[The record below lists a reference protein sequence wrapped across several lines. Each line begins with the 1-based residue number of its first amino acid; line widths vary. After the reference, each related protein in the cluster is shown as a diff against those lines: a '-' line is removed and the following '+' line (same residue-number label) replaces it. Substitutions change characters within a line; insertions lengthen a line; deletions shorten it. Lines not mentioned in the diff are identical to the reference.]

1 MGNWQLEIFK
11 MAVYMAFP
19 VTSFYVYHQVDWFEG
34 ALMDMHRKTR
44 TKETMDNDKEVKEY
58 VAMLRS
64 HSDERFKADL
74 AKMKEELGV
83 EEAE

>member
-1 MGNWQLEIFK
+1 MYKL
-11 MAVYMAFP
+11 
-19 VTSFYVYHQVDWFEG
+19 SQVDWFEG

-64 HSDERFKADL
+64 HR
-74 AKMKEELGV
+74 
-83 EEAE
+83 